1 MRLSA
6 GRSTFAIITPFG
18 CQDWQ
23 LPFQIAGTDSA
34 SGNSF
39 QSMPEFGSFTPL
51 LMNKPVDTALGT
63 CDRLLRVP
71 HRAEAHEEKE
81 NRQCF
86 SHSPPHNHT
95 TLRALS
101 LEP

>member
-39 QSMPEFGSFTPL
+39 QSVPELGSFTPR
-51 LMNKPVDTALGT
+51 LMRKPMDTASRI

-71 HRAEAHEEKE
+71 HRAEAHK
-81 NRQCF
+81 
-86 SHSPPHNHT
+86 
-95 TLRALS
+95 
-101 LEP
+101 